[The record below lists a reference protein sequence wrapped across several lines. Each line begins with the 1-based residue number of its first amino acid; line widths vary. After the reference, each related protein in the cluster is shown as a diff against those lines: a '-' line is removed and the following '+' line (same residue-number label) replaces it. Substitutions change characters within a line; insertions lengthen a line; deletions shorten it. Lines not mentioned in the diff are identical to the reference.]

1 MHIKEGVEPRAS
13 ISAGGSI
20 RRLMKT
26 VKTKLHHHRKS
37 KAISHPAMSGAK
49 DASEFWNVDHDLPD
63 PDLQLYRIERSPKQE
78 NL

>member
-1 MHIKEGVEPRAS
+1 
-13 ISAGGSI
+13 
-20 RRLMKT
+20 MKT

-37 KAISHPAMSGAK
+37 KTRSAGAVTIPQDAAELWEMDHPA
-49 DASEFWNVDHDLPD
+49 D

>member
-1 MHIKEGVEPRAS
+1 M
-13 ISAGGSI
+13 GSPLHLNPI
-20 RRLMKT
+20 MKT

-37 KAISHPAMSGAK
+37 KTRSAGAVTIPQDAAELWEMDHPA
-49 DASEFWNVDHDLPD
+49 D